1 MMSDP
6 ERSLW
11 RAVLVQ
17 AFEDAEMAPNGDE
30 SGSEPFESSRARQYL
45 RADNFKEAE
54 HLHLVCE
61 FADIP
66 ADRVISWARE
76 RYPLAA

>member
-1 MMSDP
+1 MSDP

-11 RAVLVQ
+11 RAVLAQ
-17 AFEDAEMAPNGDE
+17 AFEDAETAANSDE

-61 FADIP
+61 FADIS

>member
-1 MMSDP
+1 MSDP

-11 RAVLVQ
+11 RAVLTQ
-17 AFEDAEMAPNGDE
+17 AFEDAETAANSDE

-45 RADNFKEAE
+45 RAESLEEDE
-54 HLHLVCE
+54 HLRLVCE

-66 ADRVISWARE
+66 ADRVILRARE

>member
-1 MMSDP
+1 MSDP

-17 AFEDAEMAPNGDE
+17 AFEDAEMTPNGDE
-30 SGSEPFESSRARQYL
+30 NGSEPFESSRARQYL